1 MGHIRKIIKEFEKRD
16 TAVIGIL
23 VQNMS
28 KVREYLEGKSYP
40 FPLLVDE
47 KREVV
52 KDYGV
57 YVKAN
62 FESYNIARPSDFI
75 LDGEGIIR
83 YIYVGY
89 HQMDFPEDEELFKV
103 LDEIRAL

>member
-1 MGHIRKIIKEFEKRD
+1 MGHIRKIINEFEKRD
-16 TAVIGIL
+16 SAVIGIL
-23 VQNMS
+23 AQNLA
-28 KVREYLEGKSYP
+28 KVKNFLEGKSYP

-57 YVKAN
+57 YVKGN

-75 LDGEGIIR
+75 LDSEGIIG

-89 HQMDFPEDEELFKV
+89 HQMDFPEDEELFKA
-103 LDEIRAL
+103 LDEIRDV